1 MLYLFSN
8 QQPVFIDTYC
18 VRVSGANHK
27 HWECWDNDGRVDPVK
42 LRQLRNLLWYLTDS
56 LSGTEILKSMA
67 LFLLATYLLL
77 ENLSAFDLL

>member
-1 MLYLFSN
+1 MYLFSN

-27 HWECWDNDGRVDPVK
+27 HWECWDNNGRVDSKIVTVG
-42 LRQLRNLLWYLTDS
+42 NLLWYLTDS
-56 LSGTEILKSMA
+56 SSGTEISKSMA

-77 ENLSAFDLL
+77 ENLSGFDLLW